1 MKKVSNI
8 MYLVSMILGIVLAVT
23 LFICAVATIAISFI
37 PPIQDAIK
45 EGLQNIPE
53 EDREI
58 VFNIIIGSNIAAGVL
73 LILVAICSA
82 ASAILCG
89 IARNKNV
96 KALHIVNIVIGAIG
110 GNDLAIAAAIL
121 GLIAD
126 NKEKKK
132 EATGAKEIE

>member
-45 EGLQNIPE
+45 EGLQNVPE
-53 EDREI
+53 QDREI
-58 VFNIIIGSNIAAGVL
+58 IFNIIIGSNIAAGVL
-73 LILVAICSA
+73 LILVSACSV

-89 IARNKNV
+89 VARSKDS
-96 KALHIVNIVIGAIG
+96 KPLHIVNIVIGALG

-121 GLIAD
+121 GLISLS
-126 NKEKKK
+126 KEKKK
-132 EATGAKEIE
+132 EVQEIE